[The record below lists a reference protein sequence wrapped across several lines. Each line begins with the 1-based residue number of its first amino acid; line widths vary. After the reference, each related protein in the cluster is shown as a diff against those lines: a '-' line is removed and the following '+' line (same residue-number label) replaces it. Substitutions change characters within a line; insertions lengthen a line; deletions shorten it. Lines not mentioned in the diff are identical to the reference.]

1 MHGHAK
7 LPPPTLTLSR
17 QSTER
22 SFRRCN
28 TKIPTWH
35 RRSRPT
41 LNSLPAAGA
50 IRKLNR
56 CDAPTTHTTFRV
68 PAPDNGHRRVLSR
81 CFTGNIGHVARRSA
95 GALRRNRCPE
105 TVTADHPDSLYVIHS
120 GSAQGDLR
128 AANERPRRSA
138 RRVEPPPREI
148 AAHRVVTVTVR
159 RMGRAY
165 THSLAS
171 RAPRRR
177 VALSLRST
185 DIGVGQTK
193 GIDRRHHSPGTPG
206 AGCDDRPQRIG
217 QELTD
222 CGRPLTANGRPNY
235 VVPAGSTGTT
245 RRDDSTRVT
254 RLG

>member
-1 MHGHAK
+1 MMHGHAK

-41 LNSLPAAGA
+41 LNSLPAAGV

-56 CDAPTTHTTFRV
+56 CDAPTTHTTFRI
-68 PAPDNGHRRVLSR
+68 PAPNDGHRRVLTR
-81 CFTGNIGHVARRSA
+81 CFTGNIGQVARLSRSA
-95 GALRRNRCPE
+95 ETDRRPGNSH
-105 TVTADHPDSLYVIHS
+105 HPNSLYVIHS
-120 GSAQGDLR
+120 GLIQGDQG

-138 RRVEPPPREI
+138 RRVELPPREI
-148 AAHRVVTVTVR
+148 ASHRVVTVTVR

-165 THSLAS
+165 THSLPS

-177 VALSLRST
+177 VALSLRNT
-185 DIGVGQTK
+185 DISVGQPRDST
-193 GIDRRHHSPGTPG
+193 GVIVRPEHQGLG
-206 AGCDDRPQRIG
+206 AMAD
-217 QELTD
+217 
-222 CGRPLTANGRPNY
+222 
-235 VVPAGSTGTT
+235 PAGGSVRNRSTAANC
-245 RRDDSTRVT
+245 
-254 RLG
+254 